1 MSELYETLRAELRG
15 LDGDLYLSHLFVPA
29 LYRDRILTLYRT
41 YADIARISNNVS
53 EPMIGQIRF
62 QWWRD
67 LLNQIEAGNPAQT
80 PIGEAIAAQQLNH
93 DLLRTMI
100 DGFEL
105 ALIEPEKAEK
115 AAAMSGSALL
125 TSALEICALTADTA
139 LLETAGAGFETLRQ
153 SQSQTQSDAAHVHLK
168 QAAQAFNVLKRKT
181 RLSLIPVFMPIG
193 LAYKQAQNSPNQRSL
208 FYYQLQ
214 LLRMSVTAK
223 I

>member
-1 MSELYETLRAELRG
+1 
-15 LDGDLYLSHLFVPA
+15 
-29 LYRDRILTLYRT
+29 
-41 YADIARISNNVS
+41 
-53 EPMIGQIRF
+53 
-62 QWWRD
+62 
-67 LLNQIEAGNPAQT
+67 
-80 PIGEAIAAQQLNH
+80 
-93 DLLRTMI
+93 MI

-105 ALIEPEKAEK
+105 ALIEPEEAEK
-115 AAAMSGSALL
+115 AAAMSGGALL